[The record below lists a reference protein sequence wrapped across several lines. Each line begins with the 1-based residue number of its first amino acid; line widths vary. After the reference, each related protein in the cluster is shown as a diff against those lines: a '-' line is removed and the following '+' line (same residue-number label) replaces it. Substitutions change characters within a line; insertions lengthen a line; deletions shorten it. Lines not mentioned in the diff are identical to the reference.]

1 MRSLHLGRNAI
12 MPFMLVI
19 LIVLATIAAW
29 RPAEAAQAGRY
40 EGDAVVDWKS
50 IPGDVTFE
58 VPLDL
63 TKLAPDISKVMVTCS
78 MTSDAFPMRKGKGAP
93 VKQPRGAQVELP
105 VSAGQLVTTARVVI
119 PVTVDSFM
127 DPTMAM
133 PKDPT
138 GKSVD
143 YQCDIMGFSTKGGGW
158 QQFIDKITEPKNTN
172 TSFHLTPFPAPI
184 TGRFV
189 W

>member
-1 MRSLHLGRNAI
+1 MRLLHLGRNAI
-12 MPFMLVI
+12 IPFMLVI
-19 LIVLATIAAW
+19 LIVLATVAAW

-50 IPGDVTFE
+50 IPRDVTFE
-58 VPLDL
+58 VPLNL
-63 TKLAPDISKVMVTCS
+63 TRLAPDIKKVMVTCS
-78 MTSDAFPMRKGKGAP
+78 MTSDAFPMRKDKRGAA
-93 VKQPRGAQVELP
+93 VKPPRGAYVELP

-138 GKSVD
+138 GKPAD
-143 YQCDIMGFSTKGGGW
+143 YQCATLWGS
-158 QQFIDKITEPKNTN
+158 
-172 TSFHLTPFPAPI
+172 AP
-184 TGRFV
+184 R
-189 W
+189 